1 MSTTTT
7 YGVTGMT
14 CDHCVAAVTEEVT
27 AIPGVTDVAV
37 ELVNEGTSMV
47 RVVSDDP
54 LQEDTVREAVEEAG
68 YELAASA

>member
-14 CDHCVAAVTEEVT
+14 CDHCVTAVTEEVT

-37 ELVNEGTSMV
+37 ELVNEGTSTV
-47 RVVSDDP
+47 RVVSDEP